1 MKTKYLAEKQK
12 EDTKRKVSERSLSES
27 LNDERDLLVQGQFKM
42 PLVFKVRIRAVAAVK
57 SRAIVFPAPWVA
69 RAVRPAR
76 GRVAAA
82 FGSDYEPVCL

>member
-1 MKTKYLAEKQK
+1 
-12 EDTKRKVSERSLSES
+12 LSKK

-42 PLVFKVRIRAVAAVK
+42 PLVFKVRLRSAAAVK

-69 RAVRPAR
+69 RALRPER

-82 FGSDYEPVCL
+82 FGSDFIREEGLRSLG